1 MCSTSGAVKAQA
13 KIVILQV
20 QDEKGNQTEVSVQ
33 TVTDS
38 IFITSDR
45 CCFVLETLSPSPCL
59 QIIHF

>member
-38 IFITSDR
+38 VFITSDR
-45 CCFVLETLSPSPCL
+45 
-59 QIIHF
+59 